1 MALQWS
7 SALSIGV
14 PEIDRQHEQLFEQVD
29 RLHGAMLRRD
39 REQAAAM
46 VGFLERYVRN
56 HFAAED
62 ALMRALA
69 YPGREVHVAEHAAF
83 AREVEELVRALE
95 RTGPTAALVH
105 RVERDVTTWLEQHI
119 YSTDLDLGRYVR
131 GHRSTAEVSG
141 WP

>member
-1 MALQWS
+1 MALRWT

-39 REQAAAM
+39 RQEAASTLH
-46 VGFLERYVRN
+46 FLERYVRG

-62 ALMRALA
+62 MLMRALD
-69 YPGREVHVAEHAAF
+69 YPGRAEHIAEHAAF
-83 AREVEELVRALE
+83 ATTVELLIHDLE
-95 RTGPTAALVH
+95 TTGPTAALVH
-105 RVERDVTTWLEQHI
+105 RLEREVTAWLEDHI

-131 GHRSTAEVSG
+131 SHHRDEVRECH
-141 WP
+141 